1 MTLLKSPLA
10 LTGHVFNNVMMAQT
24 AKLASLILSE
34 ADPMELLLITS

>member
-10 LTGHVFNNVMMAQT
+10 LTGHVFNVMMAQT